1 MTGFNKT
8 PLLSPRNVALTL
20 LLLQAPFGLAAPM
33 NNDRVQVQADYMK
46 FDLNT
51 GSSTYEGG
59 VKITHNNIE
68 IYGETVIILSES
80 NEIQQINV
88 DGQPARY
95 IQDEHTENSIYATS
109 QHMQYF
115 SSRQKLVM
123 TGDARLEQPDH
134 TIESQRIVYDTL
146 NKIVMAGS
154 EDSKPEGRVNI
165 ILKPKKDNPAPTDT
179 EKP

>member
-1 MTGFNKT
+1 MISFNKT
-8 PLLSPRNVALTL
+8 PLLFPRYVALTL
-20 LLLQAPFGLAAPM
+20 LLLQAQAGFAAPM
-33 NNDRVQVQADYMK
+33 DNDRVQVQANYMK
-46 FDLNT
+46 FDLGT
-51 GSSTYEGG
+51 GNSTYEGD

-68 IYGETVIILSES
+68 IYGESVIILRES

-115 SSRQKLVM
+115 SRRQKLVM

-134 TIESQRIVYDTL
+134 TIESQRIVYDTH
-146 NKIVMAGS
+146 NKIVIAGS

-165 ILKPKKDNPAPTDT
+165 ILKPKNDNTSPSET